1 MRKRASLWRSRHRQ
15 REHTTRRI
23 QEFIEQYPNQWL
35 AIEVEAQ
42 AGGNPQTGE
51 LIYHARDRKAVWQKT
66 KNRRRLYIVY
76 AGPALKEG
84 YAAAF

>member
-1 MRKRASLWRSRHRQ
+1 MTIPGNRAGGRQ
-15 REHTTRRI
+15 PLAVRPI
-23 QEFIEQYPNQWL
+23 QEFIEQYPAEWL
-35 AIEVEAQ
+35 AIDVRSEKEGRPESGV
-42 AGGNPQTGE
+42 
-51 LIYHARDRKAVWQKT
+51 LVCHAKDREEVWQMT